1 MTKLSSKTIIIGSVL
16 VFILAGIIYSFT
28 AQKVYSSKSH
38 VAMFRLKIEDPGS
51 NMEESRNRWIWIRD
65 GLNLKSALFTEFLL
79 DDLLS
84 KNAEAK
90 ALAEKFSNKRLAYDH
105 FSKMINIQFTGAD
118 ENNYLIEVK
127 APTPQIA
134 LELNMMIFNRLK
146 YLAVEADQKKFDELV
161 TELRTK
167 QQEQKGAN
175 FDFYEDKINKLTFSH
190 IVEQKQKQSAVEVI
204 ASPQLNESPIWP
216 RNKLIVAVFAF
227 FGLIFGLALDYV
239 LKCCQKCTK
248 KT

>member
-1 MTKLSSKTIIIGSVL
+1 MTKLSSKTIIVSSTL
-16 VFILAGIIYSFT
+16 VFFLAGLIYCFT
-28 AQKVYSSKSH
+28 ASKVYSSKSH
-38 VAMFRLKIEDPGS
+38 IAIFRLKIEDPGS

-79 DDLLS
+79 DDLLT
-84 KNAEAK
+84 KNADAK
-90 ALAEKFSNKRLAYDH
+90 AVANKFPNKRLAYDH
-105 FSKMINIQFTGAD
+105 FSKMINVQFTGAD

-134 LELNMMIFNRLK
+134 LELNYMLFNRLK

-161 TELRTK
+161 AELRTK

-175 FDFYEDKINKLTFSH
+175 FDFYEDKINKLTFAH

-216 RNKLIVAVFAF
+216 RNKMILVVCAF
-227 FGLIFGLALDYV
+227 IGFVFGLALDYV
-239 LKCCQKCTK
+239 LKCTK
-248 KT
+248 RA